1 MDVTCRHQGKSEES
15 NDLPRQLP
23 PERRN
28 DEQKRFTETGAT
40 LPPESHRP
48 VLALRAGHKGFIIA
62 ESGDGEATEE
72 DRPSDLRGY
81 ARHE

>member
-1 MDVTCRHQGKSEES
+1 MIFHVSFHLSDGTMSKSDS
-15 NDLPRQLP
+15 RRQVRL
-23 PERRN
+23 
-28 DEQKRFTETGAT
+28 
-40 LPPESHRP
+40 SHRSRI
-48 VLALRAGHKGFIIA
+48 ARCWHCAQGHKGFIIA